1 MRRIAHRLLPCLLAL
16 SLGAPSLAQAGATP
30 PASTLQPLAEAELRA
45 VVGAGS
51 DLTGALASAHAGQ
64 SSAADEQALR
74 VLEDALK
81 LNDHRAA
88 IDQNQRAMQTAA
100 AALAPVTAVAMVG
113 VAVAP
118 LALVGF
124 PLLGL
129 LSLAQLAPQAP
140 RAPDSAPLFRSP

>member
-16 SLGAPSLAQAGATP
+16 SLGAPSLAHAG
-30 PASTLQPLAEAELRA
+30 ASTLQPLVEAELRA

-51 DLTGALASAHAGQ
+51 DLTGALASAHTRQ
-64 SSAADEQALR
+64 PNAADEHASR

-81 LNDHRAA
+81 FHEHRAA

-100 AALAPVTAVAMVG
+100 TALTPLSAVSVVN
-113 VAVAP
+113 VAIAP

-140 RAPDSAPLFRSP
+140 RDSAPLHNSP

>member
-16 SLGAPSLAQAGATP
+16 SLGAPSLALAGATP

-51 DLTGALASAHAGQ
+51 DLTGALASAYAGR

-81 LNDHRAA
+81 LNDQRAA
-88 IDQNQRAMQTAA
+88 IDQNQRAMQTAMSALAAPA
-100 AALAPVTAVAMVG
+100 AAVSVVNVAI
-113 VAVAP
+113 AP

-140 RAPDSAPLFRSP
+140 RDSAPLHNSP